1 MTDQFETPDPESPP
15 DIGARLKQVRTQRGW
30 SLAKLALATG
40 ISDATISR
48 VETGKTLV
56 SAHNLYVLAKVL
68 GVDITAFYSHAA
80 HPLQSG
86 IRSVSRG
93 GQGQALETA
102 RYLTTILAGDLSNK
116 QMHPAINVITK
127 TALAQGET
135 LTGHSGEEFLF
146 VLEGQL
152 ILHSAHYAPLLLDA
166 GDSLYFDGTMPH
178 AYLAGQGG
186 HARILVLTTT
196 EDAVKA

>member
-1 MTDQFETPDPESPP
+1 M
-15 DIGARLKQVRTQRGW
+15 
-30 SLAKLALATG
+30 AKLAAATG

-68 GVDITAFYSHAA
+68 GVDITAFYSHSA

-93 GQGQALETA
+93 GQGQDLATE
-102 RYLTTILAGDLSNK
+102 RFMTTILAGDLSNK
-116 QMHPAINVITK
+116 QMHPAINVITQ
-127 TALAQGET
+127 TTLEPGNA

-186 HARILVLTTT
+186 EARILVLTTT
-196 EDAVKA
+196 ADAVKT